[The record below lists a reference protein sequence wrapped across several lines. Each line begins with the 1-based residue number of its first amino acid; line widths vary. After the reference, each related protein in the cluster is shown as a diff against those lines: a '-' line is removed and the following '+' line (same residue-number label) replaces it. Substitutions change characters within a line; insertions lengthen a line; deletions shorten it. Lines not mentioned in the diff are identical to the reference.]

1 MAADSLQGHAEF
13 DNERSLLS
21 RLSHGHLV
29 RLLGVCRSSD
39 PPLRCLIYELMPG
52 GNVEEQLANQVSR
65 KLQEAASGGQLLT
78 CHDQHAQHATHPAV
92 QCSWLDLLS

>member
-65 KLQEAASGGQLLT
+65 KLQEAAS
-78 CHDQHAQHATHPAV
+78 CA
-92 QCSWLDLLS
+92 SN